1 MRVFK
6 IIMLLFF
13 TVTTLQAQYI
23 GWSEI
28 DTTKVATWQAA
39 FESDYAGS
47 YHFGESEGESSL
59 YLICSE
65 GFWVGQIQSGAFS
78 EDGRS
83 WISTYENLKNI
94 VISTEG
100 NFKSDTYSGSF
111 VSYTS
116 EDGSLEYGLKIY
128 DSWSGHE
135 KGAYEIGI
143 RTMTS
148 FDDLYDG
155 DYKEASYKILSS
167 EKLQALSKEKLQL
180 MRNEIFARYG
190 YIFKKGGAM
199 EEHFKQQKWYKP
211 SNKNVDGYL
220 TAIEKENIKNILNI
234 EKS

>member
-1 MRVFK
+1 MKTFK
-6 IIMLLFF
+6 ILSLVLL
-13 TVTTLQAQYI
+13 VSTTLHAQFI

-28 DTTKVATWQAA
+28 DTTKVAPWQAE

-111 VSYTS
+111 VGYTN
-116 EDGSLEYGLKIY
+116 EDGSIENGLKIY

-167 EKLQALSKEKLQL
+167 ENLQALSKEKLQL

-190 YIFKKGGAM
+190 YIF
-199 EEHFKQQKWYKP
+199 Q
-211 SNKNVDGYL
+211 DGRSYGKTL
-220 TAIEKENIKNILNI
+220 
-234 EKS
+234 